1 MASSAVTV
9 DCANTAL
16 PAIIIAAAS
25 EIVYRFMVYPSKG
38 LDCHLVRLTSTNNT
52 SRPPEIGR
60 EV

>member
-1 MASSAVTV
+1 
-9 DCANTAL
+9 
-16 PAIIIAAAS
+16 
-25 EIVYRFMVYPSKG
+25 VYRFMVYPSKG